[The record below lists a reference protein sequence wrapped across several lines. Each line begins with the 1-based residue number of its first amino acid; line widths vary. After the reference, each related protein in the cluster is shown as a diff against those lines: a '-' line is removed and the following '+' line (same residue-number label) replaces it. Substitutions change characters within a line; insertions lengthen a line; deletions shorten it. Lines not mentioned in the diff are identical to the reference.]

1 MLLTLTSDFPG
12 GSDDKASVYDMGD
25 LGWIPGLGRS
35 LGEGDGSPLQYYF
48 LENPVDR
55 GAW

>member
-1 MLLTLTSDFPG
+1 MLLTPTSDFPG
-12 GSDDKASVYDMGD
+12 GSDCKASVYDMGA
-25 LGWIPGLGRS
+25 LGSILGLGRS
-35 LGEGDGSPLQYYF
+35 LGEGDGSALQYYS

>member
-1 MLLTLTSDFPG
+1 MLLTPTSDFPG
-12 GSDDKASVYDMGD
+12 GSDCKASVYDMGAPGSI
-25 LGWIPGLGRS
+25 LGLGRS
-35 LGEGDGSPLQYYF
+35 LGEGDGSALQYYS

>member
-35 LGEGDGSPLQYYF
+35 LGEGDGRPLQYYF